1 MSVRPATILLAVS
14 VAFAS
19 RNTAA
24 AARLTP
30 EASSAFDHYI
40 ERVEAELNRP
50 GPYLWLDVSPQDKA
64 AARRGDVVVKPVV
77 ALDNGQPF
85 DVPNGQIQD
94 WQGAIFIPGV
104 KLERVS
110 KALLNYGRYPEF
122 YKPEVVQA
130 RLLSGQGG
138 NRHVFLRLYRK
149 DLLTVVLDTEYAVEY
164 RNDGPGRM
172 HTVSRS
178 TKISEV
184 KHPGRGGGVDLPP
197 GEGFGFLW
205 RLNSYWHFEET
216 PDGVF
221 ATCRAV
227 SLSRDI
233 PFGFGW
239 MLRDFLDRFPRESMA
254 VTLEGTRKAGLA
266 R

>member
-1 MSVRPATILLAVS
+1 MSIRPATLLLAALLALS
-14 VAFAS
+14 S
-19 RNTAA
+19 RNIAA

-30 EASSAFDHYI
+30 EASRAFDRYVAL
-40 ERVEAELNRP
+40 VEAQLSQP
-50 GPYLWLDVSPQDKA
+50 GPYLWLDLSPKEKA
-64 AARRGDVVVKPVV
+64 AAKHGDVVVEPVEVLENGKPI
-77 ALDNGQPF
+77 

-130 RLLSGQGG
+130 RLLSGEGG
-138 NRHVFLRLYRK
+138 DRHVFLRLYRK
-149 DLLTVVLDTEYAVEY
+149 ELLTVVLDTEYAVEY
-164 RNDGPGRM
+164 QNDGPGRM

-184 KHPGRGGGVDLPP
+184 KHADRGGGVDLPP
-197 GEGFGFLW
+197 GEGYGFLW

-216 PDGVF
+216 PAGVF

-227 SLSRDI
+227 SLSRDV
-233 PFGFGW
+233 PYGFGW

-266 R
+266 Q